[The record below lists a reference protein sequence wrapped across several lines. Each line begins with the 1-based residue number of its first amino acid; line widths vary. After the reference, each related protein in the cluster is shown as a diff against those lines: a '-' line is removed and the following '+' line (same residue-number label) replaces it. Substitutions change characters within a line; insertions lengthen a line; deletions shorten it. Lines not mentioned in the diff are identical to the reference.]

1 MRTMRRAGFTIIEIV
16 VVLLIVSVAAG
27 LAVPAFR
34 SFFAEDDLT
43 TATHKFETLFAF
55 ARDSAIH
62 GGQPVTVLVDSVSGR
77 VWLDT
82 PAPGIDPDTM
92 PAVRPGSAFGSQAM
106 RAMRPG
112 TERLERVDDGEPLD
126 LPSSIRIELTKAR
139 ARFTFAPSG
148 AAWADSLV
156 LSTSMGT
163 RLLTLNPWTGDVIVY

>member
-1 MRTMRRAGFTIIEIV
+1 
-16 VVLLIVSVAAG
+16 
-27 LAVPAFR
+27 
-34 SFFAEDDLT
+34 
-43 TATHKFETLFAF
+43 
-55 ARDSAIH
+55 
-62 GGQPVTVLVDSVSGR
+62 
-77 VWLDT
+77 
-82 PAPGIDPDTM
+82 M

-156 LSTSMGT
+156 LSTSMGM